1 MDGPHALLSLQERDT
16 ELDQLRFR
24 KAHLPARAELDAV
37 LARQRTIEEAGVTVT
52 AQRDELARRQAQLE
66 TDLSNTEKR
75 LADLDRQIRSGTI
88 TASRDL
94 QAMAEQVASM
104 KRRQSDI
111 EDAELAIM
119 EELEPVES
127 RVAELQA
134 QWAALEADAVRLRAE
149 LAEAEVV
156 VDAEIAAA
164 EAARADASA
173 GVAAPLLATYE
184 RLRSRLGG
192 VGVAPLVGAS
202 CGGCHL
208 TLSASELDHLRR
220 LPADDVVHCDQ
231 CGRILVR

>member
-1 MDGPHALLSLQERDT
+1 MDGPHALLALQERDT

-24 KAHLPARAELDAV
+24 KAHLPPRAQLDDV
-37 LARQRTIEEAGVTVT
+37 LARQRTIEEAGVTVS
-52 AQRDELARRQAQLE
+52 AQRDELARRQAELE

-75 LADLDRQIRSGTI
+75 LADLDRQMRSGTI

-119 EELEPVES
+119 EELEPVEA

-134 QWAALEADAVRLRAE
+134 QWAALDADAVRLRGE

-164 EAARADASA
+164 EAARAEATGA
-173 GVAAPLLATYE
+173 VAAPLLATYE

-220 LPADDVVHCDQ
+220 LPPDDVVNCDQ

>member
-24 KAHLPARAELDAV
+24 KAHLPPRAELDAV
-37 LARQRTIEEAGVTVT
+37 LGRQRTIEEAGVTVT

-75 LADLDRQIRSGTI
+75 LADLDRQMRSGTI

-119 EELEPVES
+119 EELEPVEA

-134 QWAALEADAVRLRAE
+134 QWAALEADAVRLRGE
-149 LAEAEVV
+149 VAEAEVV

-164 EAARADASA
+164 EAARAEAAA
-173 GVAAPLLATYE
+173 GVAEPLLATYE

-220 LPADDVVHCDQ
+220 MPPDDVVNCDQ